1 MIDKKWLEEIEY
13 RLEKH
18 PEDYYS
24 PSVVKKLID
33 AYRNKN
39 HEPIADYDILAY
51 DTVEI
56 TKDDFY
62 WIIGKVYEEAE
73 DLLSHQ
79 GPQIRS
85 ERFIELQVKDL
96 ANKFNWKTVKD

>member
-62 WIIGKVYEEAE
+62 WIIGKVYEEALPKRKGFPLYSNRE
-73 DLLSHQ
+73 NSL
-79 GPQIRS
+79 
-85 ERFIELQVKDL
+85 RF
-96 ANKFNWKTVKD
+96 F